1 MSNNFFGNM
10 LFTFILCNVAVK
22 SLAERISDMKN
33 KPKIAV
39 LGGDLR
45 QYAVAKRISKEKA
58 EVYAC
63 GLCVSGRSNDQI
75 NQTNDWSEALRA
87 ARAVVLP
94 LPTSTDNKVLNCPGY
109 RDSERISLDKIVDLM
124 DEGTLLFGGRIP
136 QRITD
141 KATKK
146 GIDVHDYFLSEAL
159 QIKNAYI
166 TAEAALSIAMNSLD
180 KCVREARFVIT
191 GSGRISRLLAEL
203 LRKIGADVTVAA
215 RNTDALTYASLIG
228 CKTLAIRA
236 HDDAAGDRWYSELE
250 HGYDVIFNTV
260 PAWLFDRHFLEN
272 ADNGLL
278 MIELAS
284 SPGGIDVCAARELS
298 SNVVWASSLPGKY
311 APESAGYLIAECVID
326 KLMEVRVL

>member
-1 MSNNFFGNM
+1 
-10 LFTFILCNVAVK
+10 
-22 SLAERISDMKN
+22 MKN

-58 EVYAC
+58 DVYVC
-63 GLCVSGRSNDQI
+63 GLCVADCAGDKITQAE
-75 NQTNDWSEALRA
+75 DFSEALCA
-87 ARAVVLP
+87 ARAVILP

-109 RDSERISLDKIVDLM
+109 RDSERISLDKIVDLL
-124 DEGTLLFGGRIP
+124 DEGALLFGGRIP
-136 QRITD
+136 QRIVD
-141 KATKK
+141 KATQR
-146 GIDVHDYFLSEAL
+146 GIVVCDYFLSETL

-215 RNTDALTYASLIG
+215 RNPDALIYAELIG
-228 CKTLAIRA
+228 CKTVVIREHNDQA
-236 HDDAAGDRWYSELE
+236 DERWYKEFE
-250 HGYDVIFNTV
+250 HGFDVIFNTV
-260 PAWLFDRHFLEN
+260 PAWLFDRKFLEN
-272 ADNGLL
+272 ADKGLL
-278 MIELAS
+278 LIELAS

-311 APESAGYLIAECVID
+311 APESAGRLIAECVID
-326 KLMEVRVL
+326 KLLEVRVL